1 MLVRLAEILLKLTK
15 KLKDAH
21 WHDPGDEAEIDALIQ
36 EMEEWI
42 EEHE

>member
-15 KLKDAH
+15 KLKDAR